1 MRPTPPTM
9 SPLTTIPMLMLT
21 GLKVLGR
28 ATAAAGQQAAR
39 NFKHKPE
46 GSPDSAPV
54 GAGSSKNKITSQLQM
69 SLDEA
74 HLILNVKRDDPLD
87 VIQKNYERIFAAN
100 GPPPPASKPEAH
112 TTPASAAG
120 KKASKAPTH
129 SHYLQSKVFRALERI
144 KAERGEEA
152 EGGGPKTEAGK
163 VASEGEPKTVPE
175 GATVTATPPPPRSS
189 P

>member
-1 MRPTPPTM
+1 MRPTPPAM
-9 SPLTTIPMLMLT
+9 SPLTTIPMLFLT
-21 GLKVLGR
+21 GIKVLGR

-74 HLILNVKRDDPLD
+74 HLILNVKKDEPLD
-87 VIQKNYERIFAAN
+87 IIQKNYDRIFAAN
-100 GPPPPASKPEAH
+100 GPPPPSAKPEAH
-112 TTPASAAG
+112 TTPAAG

-144 KAERGEEA
+144 KAERGDGEGEA
-152 EGGGPKTEAGK
+152 VAK
-163 VASEGEPKTVPE
+163 VAGEGEPKTVPE
-175 GATVTATPPPPRSS
+175 GATVTATPPPPGSS